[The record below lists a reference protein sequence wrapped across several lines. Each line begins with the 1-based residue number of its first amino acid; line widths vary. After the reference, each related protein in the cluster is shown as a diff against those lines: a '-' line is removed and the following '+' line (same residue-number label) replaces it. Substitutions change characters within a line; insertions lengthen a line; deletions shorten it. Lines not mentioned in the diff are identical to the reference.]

1 VSGWLRYSLL
11 SMLAYG
17 VWGAVSSLASQNV
30 SPLTLQIVST
40 LGLFPVAAVLLFSK
54 NIYQG
59 ADRRRGILL
68 AMATGVIGGTG
79 NLTLYQALR
88 MGGEASVVFP
98 LTGMYPL
105 VTLILAR
112 LLLKERLNRVQAL
125 GIALALVA
133 IYLFSAQQSTRG
145 FTGWRDLFSPWMAYG
160 LLTLLL
166 FGMSCITQKF
176 TTRYISDELSTI
188 FFTIGFVPLALVI
201 WVVGSPPWNLSAKDW
216 SVGIAVGLL
225 MAIGTLALFAALRR
239 GKASI
244 VTPLTALYP
253 LITVIL
259 AVVFLNEHLDLTKI
273 AAIAVALIA
282 AMALSKEDEAQTMN
296 VPSPSPGQ

>member
-1 VSGWLRYSLL
+1 MSGWLRYSIL

-40 LGLFPVAAVLLFSK
+40 LGLFPVALVLLFSK

-105 VTLILAR
+105 VTLVLAR
-112 LLLKERLNRVQAL
+112 LLLKERLNRVQGV
-125 GIALALVA
+125 GIALALLA
-133 IYLFSAQQSTRG
+133 IYLFSAQQGTRALN
-145 FTGWRDLFSPWMAYG
+145 GWRDLFSPWMAYG

-188 FFTIGFVPLALVI
+188 FFTVGFVPLALVI
-201 WVVGSPPWNLSAKDW
+201 WLVGSPPWNLSTKDW
-216 SVGIAVGLL
+216 AVGIAVGLL

-259 AVVFLNEHLDLTKI
+259 AVLFLNEHLDLTKI
-273 AAIAVALIA
+273 AAIAIALIA
-282 AMALSKEDEAQTMN
+282 AMALSKEGEAQPVT
-296 VPSPSPGQ
+296 VPSPSPEQ